1 LTRRRNRRED
11 DNKARFRLFRIVVAL
26 CCAAALAAPLAG
38 CAGCSDWPWSATQK
52 TCHDENAR

>member
-1 LTRRRNRRED
+1 M
-11 DNKARFRLFRIVVAL
+11 ARFRLFRIVVAL

-52 TCHDENAR
+52 SCHDENAR